1 MLTLFVCL
9 VLMLCVVVGVVFD
22 LVACRYRCVLDAVF
36 SKMSCPTEQCVSVAL
51 VFAHCLI
58 PQVCCGGLCR
68 VGVPTARTKGVCLF
82 ILGTNERLVQHAPH
96 HYAPKLLIVRGQM
109 LVCLMFY
116 FEERTC

>member
-9 VLMLCVVVGVVFD
+9 VLMLCVVVGVVLD
-22 LVACRYRCVLDAVF
+22 LVACRYRRVLDAVF

-82 ILGTNERLVQHAPH
+82 I
-96 HYAPKLLIVRGQM
+96 
-109 LVCLMFY
+109 
-116 FEERTC
+116 